1 MQYSGKAESWFQTT
15 FGPGTIDN
23 ILRNLA
29 WSFWESTRIIQPEY
43 SHGRIISG
51 RLLLEWGN
59 IAGIRKIV
67 PPRLKGRRAYITP
80 CHGGFQLSISVPMNK
95 YKSYERAVRI
105 VLEKDPAR
113 RWMFAHEMGHT
124 FFYDKSHDPPMRIYG
139 WDDESGEE
147 SLCQRFAAELLLPY
161 KRLMEIGSSGRQMTI
176 ESLITLAGLYGAPLK
191 AVIRRLHELG
201 LLQATCVIIHKRIAD
216 SWAKR
221 CFSEKPLPQ
230 NGIDIFAPKQSNSKL
245 TQKQLLSDKVVRSV
259 CSSKTYWNS
268 EYCGRNIDN
277 SFFVEGMMLSKT
289 HPLKARILLFH
300 EVRPK
305 FEKKLLFDNIVV

>member
-1 MQYSGKAESWFQTT
+1 MQYSGKAGSWLQST

-29 WSFWESTRIIQPEY
+29 WSFWDRSRIIQPK
-43 SHGRIISG
+43 SSLGRIISG
-51 RLLLEWGN
+51 QRLLEWGN
-59 IAGIRKIV
+59 ITGIKKIV
-67 PPRLKGRRAYITP
+67 PPRLKGRSAYITP
-80 CHGGFQLSISVPMNK
+80 CQGGFQLSILAPMSR
-95 YKSYERAVRI
+95 YKSYEQAVRI
-105 VLEKDPAR
+105 VLEKDPAK

-147 SLCQRFAAELLLPY
+147 SLCQQFAAELLLPY

-176 ESLITLAGLYGAPLK
+176 ESLITLAGLYGAPLST
-191 AVIRRLHELG
+191 VIRRLHDLC

-216 SWAKR
+216 SWSKR

-230 NGIDIFAPKQSNSKL
+230 NGIEIFAPKQSNSKI
-245 TQKQLLSDKVVRSV
+245 TQEQLLSNKVIHSV
-259 CSSKTYWNS
+259 CSSETYWNS
-268 EYCGRNIDN
+268 EYCGGNNDN

-289 HPLKARILLFH
+289 RPLKARILLFH

-305 FEKKLLFDNIVV
+305 FEKLLFDNIVV